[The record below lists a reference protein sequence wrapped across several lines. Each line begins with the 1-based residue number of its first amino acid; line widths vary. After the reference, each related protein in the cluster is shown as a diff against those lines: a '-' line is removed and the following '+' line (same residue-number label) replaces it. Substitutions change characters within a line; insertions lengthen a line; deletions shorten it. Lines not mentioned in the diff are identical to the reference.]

1 MDPARLSRVAAVAFA
16 ATASLAGIRA
26 EAACAPIEHVPFI
39 VSTPGTY
46 CLAQDISSPYEL
58 SEFIWIQADNVTI
71 DLAGHTLDGQSRSL
85 YGVYGWDRRNV
96 TVRGG
101 RLLGFAMGVFLGAA
115 TSSADALGGH
125 RIEDLEL
132 RGIEGIGINVWG
144 RGNLVQR
151 NRIAD
156 TGTGLEVN
164 TAEGI
169 RVAGP
174 SARVLDNEV
183 IRTRGVAAGIRVVNA
198 PGTIVSGNRISETVG
213 ISPTESIAIAV
224 GSSANTQIQGNQIS
238 NVTSYARS
246 TGVLVLSSSY
256 VIVRDNSFSFLDR
269 GVVFGS
275 SAATGKYIGNVTSG
289 VNVPYSGGTAAG
301 ATNY

>member
-1 MDPARLSRVAAVAFA
+1 MDLARLSRVAAVAFA
-16 ATASLAGIRA
+16 ATGSLAGIRA
-26 EAACAPIEHVPFI
+26 EAACTSIEHVPFI
-39 VSTPGTY
+39 IAAPGAY

-58 SEFIWIQADNVTI
+58 SEFIRILADNVTV
-71 DLAGHTLDGQSRSL
+71 DLAGHTLDGQSRSV

-101 RLLGFAMGVFLGAA
+101 RLLGFATGVFLGAA
-115 TSSADALGGH
+115 SSSADALGGH
-125 RIEDLEL
+125 RVEDLEL

-144 RGNLVQR
+144 RGNLVQG

-156 TGTGLEVN
+156 TGTGLEAN

-174 SARVLDNEV
+174 SVRVLDNEV

-198 PGTIVSGNRISETVG
+198 PGAIVSGNRISETVG
-213 ISPTESIAIAV
+213 ISPLESIAIAV
-224 GSSANTQIQGNQIS
+224 VGSANTQIQGNQIS

-256 VIVRDNSFSFLDR
+256 VLVRDNSFSLLDR
-269 GVVFGS
+269 GVVFAS
-275 SAATGKYIGNVTSG
+275 TATGKYMGNVTSG